1 LRLLAYAAI
10 ATLASARVIAATTQV
25 LNFDSNT
32 PVAGAWVIGVREESA
47 GLVHANSY
55 CAEVRVAK
63 SDSQGN
69 FSLGA
74 QGSFE
79 HFNLYFYRKGYWQ
92 TSRRTA
98 MGSDESGLSIREADS
113 RFANLD
119 PVTARIAYL
128 NKHAAEMS
136 CAGAPRE
143 QRHSLLLVYRD
154 MYAEARALARTSE
167 EALRAQSLCRE
178 MFWLTLQSDDKISLS
193 DFGPGASNA
202 YLKGAAPECL
212 EPIDDAD
219 QQRFVR
225 AFNDRDFDTLS
236 GLVKSGFDV
245 NRLVF
250 NDNPAI
256 VMAARYGDPQRI
268 AALASFGA
276 KVDLTGSENESAL
289 FLAVKQPSLEKT
301 RKLAT
306 VSALLDAGANPNL
319 RSAGGSS
326 PVLWAVTV
334 DDLELLTLLL
344 DHRGSPNQRVEC
356 QIYCLDRNRSAL
368 SFARSPAVAE
378 LLIRRGASATYRDAE
393 GRGLLDYAFNPDI
406 VKALIAAG
414 ADVNEVDV
422 GGWTPLMHVLQAYAQ
437 NPAPARRASYK
448 AIATILVNSG
458 ARLDIK
464 NQWGLD
470 ALYYSGDES
479 FNRELRQ
486 LAAPH

>member
-1 LRLLAYAAI
+1 
-10 ATLASARVIAATTQV
+10 
-25 LNFDSNT
+25 
-32 PVAGAWVIGVREESA
+32 
-47 GLVHANSY
+47 
-55 CAEVRVAK
+55 
-63 SDSQGN
+63 
-69 FSLGA
+69 
-74 QGSFE
+74 
-79 HFNLYFYRKGYWQ
+79 
-92 TSRRTA
+92 
-98 MGSDESGLSIREADS
+98 M
-113 RFANLD
+113 
-119 PVTARIAYL
+119 
-128 NKHAAEMS
+128 
-136 CAGAPRE
+136 
-143 QRHSLLLVYRD
+143 
-154 MYAEARALARTSE
+154 
-167 EALRAQSLCRE
+167 
-178 MFWLTLQSDDKISLS
+178 
-193 DFGPGASNA
+193 
-202 YLKGAAPECL
+202 KGAAPECL